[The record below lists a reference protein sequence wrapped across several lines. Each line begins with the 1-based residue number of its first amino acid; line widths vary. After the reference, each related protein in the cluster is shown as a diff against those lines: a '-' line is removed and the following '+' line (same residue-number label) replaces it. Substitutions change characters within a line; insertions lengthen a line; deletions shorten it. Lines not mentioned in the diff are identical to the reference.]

1 MTTKEYLL
9 QVNRSRRALK
19 SYEEEIERLQ
29 NEAAGLRAITYDTDR
44 VQVSPDDNMLIAVA
58 RLMDIEA
65 KYVDAI
71 SVRHDLILK
80 ITNQING
87 MANQDYAEILRLRYL
102 ATDREGKLLTW
113 TAISHRIHRSLDWT
127 WHMHGRALQA
137 FGKQYLQ

>member
-29 NEAAGLRAITYDTDR
+29 NEAAGLRAVTYDTDR
-44 VQVSPDDNMLIAVA
+44 VQVSPDDNMLKAVA
-58 RLMDIEA
+58 RLIDIEA

-71 SVRHDLILK
+71 TARHDLILK

-102 ATDREGKLLTW
+102 ATDRDGKQLEW
-113 TAISHRIHRSLDWT
+113 KVIARRIHRSLDWT
-127 WHMHGRALQA
+127 WHMHGLALQA
-137 FGKQYLQ
+137 FGKQYFS